1 MALNFRLTAQHGAM
15 VLSLALVMF
24 GSEPLRADDGLNLLG
39 EMSVAADKLDYSGE
53 FVYVKDGKISSM
65 KVAHIGATSDAGS
78 QQKLM
83 ALDGSMREII
93 QQEDVVA
100 CVLPDQGMGLRESRQ
115 ARQLFKLDVVKKLG
129 TVEQFYTVSQQG
141 TTRVANRDCQI
152 VDIRPNDNYRYGYNL
167 CIDTQNQLL
176 LSSELTGYDDI
187 VLESYKFV
195 SVNFDKVETSE
206 LSSRT
211 PPKTLSWMDDRPK
224 NTSAGSEETS
234 AGDQI
239 KWRVEGDPAG
249 FKLEHYIH
257 RFSPAIQTAITHLVL
272 GDGLAQVSVFVTPLD
287 ASANQASTALSM
299 GSLNSFTR
307 QVDEFMITVVGE
319 VPAETVALIAEHT
332 EPY

>member
-15 VLSLALVMF
+15 VLSLALVIL
-24 GSEPLRADDGLNLLG
+24 GSVPLRADDGLNLLG

-141 TTRVANRDCQI
+141 TTRVANRNCQI
-152 VDIRPNDNYRYGYNL
+152 VDIRPNDHYRYGLISTY
-167 CIDTQNQLL
+167 QLFAHC
-176 LSSELTGYDDI
+176 SD
-187 VLESYKFV
+187 V
-195 SVNFDKVETSE
+195 SMAAQ
-206 LSSRT
+206 LHPQRQ
-211 PPKTLSWMDDRPK
+211 
-224 NTSAGSEETS
+224 SAG
-234 AGDQI
+234 
-239 KWRVEGDPAG
+239 
-249 FKLEHYIH
+249 
-257 RFSPAIQTAITHLVL
+257 
-272 GDGLAQVSVFVTPLD
+272 
-287 ASANQASTALSM
+287 
-299 GSLNSFTR
+299 
-307 QVDEFMITVVGE
+307 
-319 VPAETVALIAEHT
+319 
-332 EPY
+332 